1 MIIDT
6 KLLFGTLSVASNGT
20 FPDVIDAKNPGD
32 AIGDELYLHVR
43 SYGEG
48 VSNLASAAF
57 TLQTCAASNFSSGVE
72 TLITVSGLTPVNG
85 QIKWAGRVPVGMK
98 RYLRVTL
105 TPTAESNKTAAGC
118 LTAFLTHGPQHSYE
132 DFKA

>member
-1 MIIDT
+1 MIMDS

-20 FPDVIDAKNPGD
+20 FPDVIDTKKPGD
-32 AIGDELYLHVR
+32 AIGDELWLHVC

-57 TLQTCAASNFSSGVE
+57 TLQTCAASNFSSGVK
-72 TLITVSGLTPVNG
+72 TLLTGSATVVNG
-85 QIKWAGRVPVGMK
+85 KLNWAGRVPIGCD

-105 TPTAESNKTAAGC
+105 TPTAESGKTAAGC
-118 LTAFLTHGPQHSYE
+118 LAAFLDHAPQHSFG

>member
-1 MIIDT
+1 MIMDS

-20 FPDVIDAKNPGD
+20 FPYVIDAKKPGD
-32 AIGDELYLHVR
+32 AIGDELWLHVC

-48 VSNLASAAF
+48 VTNLASAAF
-57 TLQTCAASNFSSGVE
+57 TLQTCAASNFSSGVK
-72 TLITVSGLTPVNG
+72 TLLTGSGAVVNG
-85 QIKWAGRVPVGMK
+85 QLQWAGRVPIGCD

-105 TPTAESNKTAAGC
+105 TPTAEANKTASGC
-118 LTAFLTHGPQHSYE
+118 LAAYLDHAPQHSFK